1 MKPGTLL
8 ALALSLA
15 SVHPSTAAED
25 PWKTRPELRRLWLIA
40 SSMIWNYADWSDEY
54 RKSGR
59 QPGPA
64 DWTVNQ
70 MTVEVLIQA
79 HTVLGEFPN
88 AELQRECLL
97 LLGEKVPPEFDDRW
111 RMLHLEMDANLD
123 KNVSREVGEILKKKG
138 LPALQ
143 DRAMGK

>member
-15 SVHPSTAAED
+15 SVHPSAAAED

-40 SSMIWNYADWSDEY
+40 STMIWNYADWSDEN
-54 RKSGR
+54 RESGR

-70 MTVEVLIQA
+70 MTEEVLLQV
-79 HTVLGEFPN
+79 HSVLGEIPN
-88 AELQRECLL
+88 SELQRECLL
-97 LLGEKVPPEFDDRW
+97 LLGDKVPREFDDIW

-123 KNVSREVGEILKKKG
+123 KTVSREVGEILKKKG

-143 DRAMGK
+143 DRAMAD

>member
-1 MKPGTLL
+1 MKPGSLLTLVVSL
-8 ALALSLA
+8 ALA
-15 SVHPSTAAED
+15 HPSTAAED
-25 PWKTRPELRRLWLIA
+25 PWKTQPELRRLWLIG

-59 QPGPA
+59 KPGPA
-64 DWTVNQ
+64 DWTVNH
-70 MTVEVLIQA
+70 MTVEILLQVHA
-79 HTVLGEFPN
+79 ALGESPN

-97 LLGEKVPPEFDDRW
+97 LLGEKVPLEFDDLW

-123 KNVSREVGEILKKKG
+123 KAVSREVGEILMKKG
-138 LPALQ
+138 LPSLQ